1 MVFSPNMQI
10 GCLDWFRV
18 KPSIMPENRISAIL
32 FYRIDANRRRFFFM
46 DEPLAVADNANKLTH
61 CV

>member
-32 FYRIDANRRRFFFM
+32 FYRIDANRRRFFLWM
-46 DEPLAVADNANKLTH
+46 NRWLLLTMLTN
-61 CV
+61 